1 MANPQSDAQ
10 GLQNL
15 LQSIAP
21 DAVDNVTPEALQRLT
36 EKLSEL
42 MGEDVVRTAFSG
54 ADQGLP
60 LVDITD
66 GGLPKASHDPRSLVE
81 EPPLVPLSSL
91 SASTRAKNKRERD
104 HILDLLEQ
112 EEEEEQRKT
121 DERER
126 LERQAALEK
135 RKEASRGELDKLKMV
150 KETHKKMGKALMRSM
165 AEARET
171 QEVKAKEEIA
181 SVEAVQKAVTSNGT
195 KKKTVTF
202 ADAESPST
210 SSNGRSMNW
219 GDVAKGKLRSVT
231 KPDLP
236 SNGSERLMK
245 KNVVERF
252 PGSGQPSTQPAPQ
265 EREAD
270 SDDESEP
277 DIEDDDSD
285 ADQDLEEDE
294 FDLDYALH
302 QREIALAYQEKRE
315 KIGEEATIALTSHT
329 HDPDEDPTQ
338 KSKSKTPVSKFRA
351 NRLASAYVA
360 SSPSQSISAS
370 VVPVAGADTLQR
382 AIRMGN
388 IDQDGR
394 LVGGEHESEEEDN
407 AVLNEQENEAVQEV
421 LDLLTKGQVYNA
433 GPEGE
438 LHTVSPER
446 TTTAPFTMPT
456 EPPPS
461 ARQKEKAPSKFKL
474 ARGGATSSPTSE
486 TSASGSSTPIS
497 NLDRSSPKL
506 PGVFERAPPS
516 PSPLTAATVVESP
529 SFTGTSAVIES
540 PSFPSRAAK
549 RPERPPAVMASAVK
563 EREIAPG
570 GRLADTQQPPSSDE
584 SPKRVSRFKAERM

>member
-91 SASTRAKNKRERD
+91 SASERARNKQERD

-171 QEVKAKEEIA
+171 QEVKAKEAIA
-181 SVEAVQKAVTSNGT
+181 SDEAVQKAVTSNGS

-210 SSNGRSMNW
+210 SSNGLPMDW
-219 GDVAKGKLRSVT
+219 GDVAKGKLRSDT

-236 SNGSERLMK
+236 GTGSERLMK

-252 PGSGQPSTQPAPQ
+252 PGSKPSAQSAPQ
-265 EREAD
+265 EREVD

-315 KIGEEATIALTSHT
+315 KIGEEAALALTSHT

-351 NRLASAYVA
+351 NRLASAYAA
-360 SSPSQSISAS
+360 SSPSQSIGAS

-438 LHTVSPER
+438 LHTVSAER
-446 TTTAPFTMPT
+446 STTAPFTMPT

-474 ARGGATSSPTSE
+474 ARNGTTSSATRE

-506 PGVFERAPPS
+506 PGVSERAPPS
-516 PSPLTAATVVESP
+516 SSPMTAAPVVESP
-529 SFTGTSAVIES
+529 SFPGISAVIES
-540 PSFPSRAAK
+540 PSFPSRAAT

-563 EREIAPG
+563 ERGIAPG
-570 GRLADTQQPPSSDE
+570 GRSTDTQQPPSSDE
-584 SPKRVSRFKAERM
+584 PPKRVSRFKAERM